1 MARYKDYNYNQS
13 KLLPINF
20 SEQIL
25 PGSFEH
31 TLNYLIDNEL
41 DLSVFESRY
50 KNDDTG
56 SPAYD
61 PAILLKIIIAAY
73 ARGINTSRPIEHLCR
88 ENIIFMALSADSQPH
103 FTTIASFISNMS
115 DVIQPLFLE
124 VLMVCGNAGLIGEEM
139 FAIDGCKLPSNASKD
154 WSGTHADLTKKQ
166 LKIDR
171 AVRRMLKRHK
181 EDDIKQIN
189 EPELRQRDE
198 AQIKK
203 LKAISKKIK
212 KHLTTT
218 DEKLGV
224 RGTPIKSNI
233 TDNESAKMKTSHGV
247 IQGYVGVSAVDSK
260 HQIIISGEAFGQC
273 QEHDLLEPVV
283 QGAKTNLGQAY
294 IEKAKLTAD
303 SGFHNKNNV
312 AFCREQNIDAY
323 IADKSFRSRDPRFKD
338 YKRFKPKSKQST
350 KKRFVPDDFS
360 FNSETN
366 TCHCPAGKKCWLSQS
381 NVTMGDHVYHR
392 FEGYLNDCKQCSI
405 QQQCM
410 RNAPTDRGRQVSI
423 RMGEAQPEAPSLLK
437 QMQEKIDSRQG
448 RHIYSQRLG
457 AVEPVFG
464 NINTNKRLNRFT
476 LRGKLKVNAQ
486 WLMYCMVHNI
496 EKLQHYSSIGRKAG
510 ALA

>member
-1 MARYKDYNYNQS
+1 MARYKDYNYDQS

-25 PGSFEH
+25 PGSFEY
-31 TLNYLIDNEL
+31 TVNYLVDNEL
-41 DLSVFESRY
+41 DLTIFESRY
-50 KNDDTG
+50 NNDETG

-61 PAILLKIIIAAY
+61 PAILLKIILAAY
-73 ARGINTSRPIEHLCR
+73 ARGFTSSRSIERLCR

-103 FTTIASFISNMS
+103 FTTIAGFITTMS

-124 VLMVCGNAGLIGEEM
+124 VLMVCGNAGLIGEDM

-166 LKIDR
+166 QKIDR
-171 AVRRMLKRHK
+171 AVRRMLTRHK
-181 EDDIKQIN
+181 EEDSKQIN
-189 EPELRQRDE
+189 EPEIRRKDE

-218 DEKLGV
+218 DEKLGC

-260 HQIIISGEAFGQC
+260 NQIIIAAEAFGQC
-273 QEHDLLEPVV
+273 QEHDLLEPIV
-283 QGAKTNLGQAY
+283 QAAKEHLGQDY

-303 SGFHNKNNV
+303 SGFHNTNNV
-312 AFCREQNIDAY
+312 AFCQEENIDAY

-338 YKRFKPKSKQST
+338 YNRFKPKTKQ
-350 KKRFVPDDFS
+350 KKYFVPADFT
-360 FNSETN
+360 FNKERNS
-366 TCHCPAGKKCWLSQS
+366 CHCPAGKKLWQSQT
-381 NVTMGDHVYHR
+381 NIVMGDQRYHR
-392 FEGYLNDCKQCSI
+392 FEGYLNDCKQCTL
-405 QQQCM
+405 QKKCM
-410 RNAPTDRGRQVSI
+410 RKTPTNRGRQVSI
-423 RMGEAQPEAPSLLK
+423 RTGEAQQQPPSLLK
-437 QMQEKIDSRQG
+437 QMQEKIDSRKG
-448 RHIYSQRLG
+448 RHIYSQRIG
-457 AVEPVFG
+457 TVEPVFG
-464 NINTNKRLNRFT
+464 NINTNKRLNRFS
-476 LRGKLKVNAQ
+476 LRGKTKVNAQ

-496 EKLQHYSSIGRKAG
+496 EKIQHYGSIH
-510 ALA
+510 

>member
-1 MARYKDYNYNQS
+1 MARYKDYNYDQS

-25 PGSFEH
+25 PGSFEY
-31 TLNYLIDNEL
+31 TVNYLVDNEL
-41 DLSVFESRY
+41 DLTIFESRY
-50 KNDDTG
+50 NNDETG

-61 PAILLKIIIAAY
+61 PAILLKIILAAY
-73 ARGINTSRPIEHLCR
+73 ARSFTSSRSIERLCR

-166 LKIDR
+166 LKIDH

-181 EDDIKQIN
+181 EEDVKQIN
-189 EPELRQRDE
+189 EPEIRKKDE

-203 LKAISKKIK
+203 LRSISRKIK

-218 DEKLGV
+218 DEKLGC

-233 TDNESAKMKTSHGV
+233 TDNESAKMKTSNGV
-247 IQGYVGVSAVDSK
+247 IQGYVGVSAVDEK
-260 HQIIISGEAFGQC
+260 HQIIISAEAFGQC
-273 QEHDLLEPVV
+273 QEHDLLEPIVNSV
-283 QGAKTNLGQAY
+283 KENLGQDY

-303 SGFHNKNNV
+303 SGFHNKHNV
-312 AFCREQNIDAY
+312 AFCQEENIDAY

-338 YKRFKPKSKQST
+338 YKRFKPKT
-350 KKRFVPDDFS
+350 KPKKYFVPADFT
-360 FNSETN
+360 FNEELNS
-366 TCHCPAGKKCWLSQS
+366 CHCPAGKKMWLSAS
-381 NVTMGDHVYHR
+381 NSIMGEHVYHR
-392 FEGYLNDCKQCSI
+392 FEGYLNVCRQCTL
-405 QQQCM
+405 QKKCM
-410 RNAPTDRGRQVSI
+410 RKTPTNRGRQVSI
-423 RMGEAQPEAPSLLK
+423 RTGEAQHQAPSLLK
-437 QMQEKIDSRQG
+437 QMQEKIDSRKG
-448 RHIYSQRLG
+448 RHIYSQRIG
-457 AVEPVFG
+457 TVEPVFG
-464 NINTNKRLNRFT
+464 NINTNKRLNRFSF
-476 LRGKLKVNAQ
+476 RGKTKVNAQ

-496 EKLQHYSSIGRKAG
+496 EKFQHYGKIH
-510 ALA
+510 

>member
-1 MARYKDYNYNQS
+1 MARYKNYNYDQS

-25 PGSFEH
+25 PGSFEY
-31 TLNYLIDNEL
+31 TVNYLVDNEL
-41 DLSVFESRY
+41 SLTVFESRY
-50 KNDDTG
+50 NNDETG

-61 PAILLKIIIAAY
+61 PAILLKIILAAY
-73 ARGINTSRPIEHLCR
+73 ARGFTSSRSIERLCR

-103 FTTIASFISNMS
+103 FTTIASFITNMS

-166 LKIDR
+166 HKIDR

-181 EDDIKQIN
+181 EEDSKQIN
-189 EPELRQRDE
+189 EPEIRLKDE

-218 DEKLGV
+218 DEKLGC

-260 HQIIISGEAFGQC
+260 NQIIISAEAFGQC
-273 QEHDLLEPVV
+273 QEHDLLEPIV
-283 QGAKTNLGQAY
+283 QSAKEHLGKHY

-312 AFCREQNIDAY
+312 AFCQEENIDAY

-338 YKRFKPKSKQST
+338 YKRFKSKTKPKKYYTPS
-350 KKRFVPDDFS
+350 DFS
-360 FNSETN
+360 FDKQSN
-366 TCHCPAGKKCWLSQS
+366 TCHCPAGKKLWQSQK
-381 NVTMGDHVYHR
+381 NIVMGDHIYHR
-392 FEGYLNDCKQCSI
+392 FEGRLNDCRQCTM
-405 QQQCM
+405 QKRCM
-410 RNAPTDRGRQVSI
+410 RNPVIDRGRQVSI
-423 RMGEAQPEAPSLLK
+423 RIGEAEHQVPSLLK
-437 QMQEKIDSRQG
+437 QMQEKIDSRRG
-448 RHIYSQRLG
+448 RHIYSQRIG
-457 AVEPVFG
+457 TVEPVFG

-476 LRGKLKVNAQ
+476 LRGKTKVNAQ

-496 EKLQHYSSIGRKAG
+496 EKIQHYGSIH
-510 ALA
+510 

>member
-1 MARYKDYNYNQS
+1 MARYKDYNYDQS

-25 PGSFEH
+25 PGSFEY
-31 TLNYLIDNEL
+31 TVNYLVDNEL
-41 DLSVFESRY
+41 DLSIFDARY
-50 KNDDTG
+50 KNDETG

-61 PAILLKIIIAAY
+61 PAILLKIILASY
-73 ARGINTSRPIEHLCR
+73 ARGFISSRSIERLCR

-115 DVIQPLFLE
+115 DAIQPLFLE

-181 EDDIKQIN
+181 EEDVKQIN
-189 EPELRQRDE
+189 EPEIRQKDE

-203 LKAISKKIK
+203 LKSISRKIK

-218 DEKLGV
+218 DEKLGC

-247 IQGYVGVSAVDSK
+247 LQGYVGVSAVDK
-260 HQIIISGEAFGQC
+260 KRQIIISAEAFGQC
-273 QEHDLLEPVV
+273 QEHDLLEPIVNSV
-283 QGAKTNLGQAY
+283 KENLGQHY
-294 IEKAKLTAD
+294 IEKARLTAD
-303 SGFHNKNNV
+303 SGFHNKHNV
-312 AFCREQNIDAY
+312 AFCQDENIDAY

-338 YKRFKPKSKQST
+338 YKRFKTKAKQ
-350 KKRFVPDDFS
+350 KKYFMPTDFT
-360 FNSETN
+360 FNKERNS
-366 TCHCPAGKKCWLSQS
+366 CHCPAGKKMWLSAANS
-381 NVTMGDHVYHR
+381 IMGEHVYHR
-392 FEGYLNDCKQCSI
+392 FEGYLNNCRQCTL
-405 QQQCM
+405 QTKCM
-410 RNAPTDRGRQVSI
+410 RKTPTSRGRQVSI
-423 RMGEAQPEAPSLLK
+423 RTGEAQQQPPSLLK
-437 QMQEKIDSRQG
+437 QMQEKIDSRKG
-448 RHIYSQRLG
+448 RHVYSQRIG
-457 AVEPVFG
+457 TVEPVFG

-476 LRGKLKVNAQ
+476 LRGKTKVNAQ

-496 EKLQHYSSIGRKAG
+496 EKFQHYGSIH
-510 ALA
+510 

>member
-1 MARYKDYNYNQS
+1 MARYKDYNYDQS

-25 PGSFEH
+25 PGSFEY
-31 TLNYLIDNEL
+31 TVNYLVDNEL
-41 DLSVFESRY
+41 DLTVFESRY
-50 KNDDTG
+50 NNDETG
-56 SPAYD
+56 CPAYD
-61 PAILLKIIIAAY
+61 PAILLKIVLASY
-73 ARGINTSRPIEHLCR
+73 ARGFTSSRSIERLCR

-103 FTTIASFISNMS
+103 FTTIASFITNMS

-166 LKIDR
+166 HKIDR

-181 EDDIKQIN
+181 EEDNKQIN
-189 EPELRQRDE
+189 HLDIRQKDE

-203 LKAISKKIK
+203 LQAISKKIK

-218 DEKLGV
+218 DEKLGC

-260 HQIIISGEAFGQC
+260 NQIIISAEAFGQC
-273 QEHDLLEPVV
+273 QEHDLLEPIIKAV
-283 QGAKTNLGQAY
+283 KENLGKRY

-312 AFCREQNIDAY
+312 TFCQQENIDAY

-338 YKRFKPKSKQST
+338 YKRFKIKPK
-350 KKRFVPDDFS
+350 KKKYYSPIDFS
-360 FNSETN
+360 FNPDTN
-366 TCHCPAGKKCWLSQS
+366 ACHCPAGKTLWQSQT
-381 NVTMGDHVYHR
+381 NIVMGNHIYHR
-392 FEGYLNDCKQCSI
+392 FEGYLNDCKQCSL
-405 QQQCM
+405 QKQCM
-410 RNAPTDRGRQVSI
+410 RKTPTNRGRQVSI
-423 RMGEAQPEAPSLLK
+423 RIGQAKNPEPSLLK

-448 RHIYSQRLG
+448 RHIYSQRIG
-457 AVEPVFG
+457 TVEPVFG
-464 NINTNKRLNRFT
+464 NINTNKRLNRFSY
-476 LRGKLKVNAQ
+476 RGKTKVNAQ
-486 WLMYCMVHNI
+486 WLLYCMVHNI
-496 EKLQHYSSIGRKAG
+496 EKIQHYGSIH
-510 ALA
+510 

>member
-31 TLNYLIDNEL
+31 TVNYLVDNEL
-41 DLSVFESRY
+41 DLTVFESRY
-50 KNDDTG
+50 HNDETG

-61 PAILLKIIIAAY
+61 PAILLKIVLASY
-73 ARGINTSRPIEHLCR
+73 ARGFTSSRSIERLCR

-103 FTTIASFISNMS
+103 FTTIAGFITNMS

-171 AVRRMLKRHK
+171 AVRRMLNKHK

-203 LKAISKKIK
+203 LKAISKKVK

-247 IQGYVGVSAVDSK
+247 IQGYVGVSAVDKK
-260 HQIIISGEAFGQC
+260 HQVIISAEAFGQC
-273 QEHDLLEPVV
+273 QEHDLLEPIV
-283 QGAKTNLGQAY
+283 QQTKENLGQDY

-303 SGFHNKNNV
+303 SGFHNTHNV
-312 AFCREQNIDAY
+312 GFCREENIDAY
-323 IADKSFRSRDPRFKD
+323 IADKGFRSRDPRFKD
-338 YKRFKPKSKQST
+338 YKRFKPKAKQSL
-350 KKRFVPDDFS
+350 KKYFVPADFS

-381 NVTMGDHVYHR
+381 DVTMGDHIYHR

-405 QQQCM
+405 QKQCM
-410 RNAPTDRGRQVSI
+410 RKPPADRGRQVSI
-423 RMGEAQPEAPSLLK
+423 RMGVAKHQTPSLLK
-437 QMQEKIDSRQG
+437 QMQEKIDSRKG

-457 AVEPVFG
+457 TVEPVFG
-464 NINTNKRLNRFT
+464 NINTNKRLNRFS
-476 LRGKLKVNAQ
+476 LRGKTKVNAQ

-496 EKLQHYSSIGRKAG
+496 EKLQHYDSIGYNTG
-510 ALA
+510 